1 MYLYKFKTELYRLKS
16 ESRNEYLSVNES
28 TNEYYSSNS
37 KNENNL
43 WKICSKSV
51 IGQKVHIK
59 TKVRKMIR
67 GFWKKSKRRGDEN
80 SEIVVD
86 GSLIDF
92 RKGVI
97 DHII

>member
-16 ESRNEYLSVNES
+16 DSRNEYLSVNES

-43 WKICSKSV
+43 WKIDSKSA
-51 IGQKVHIK
+51 GQKVLIK

>member
-1 MYLYKFKTELYRLKS
+1 M
-16 ESRNEYLSVNES
+16 NES

-43 WKICSKSV
+43 WKICSKSA
-51 IGQKVHIK
+51 GQKVQIK
-59 TKVRKMIR
+59 TSVRKMIR